1 MILELTE
8 YDAGAFPRERIS
20 REIEAAL
27 YSEYRT
33 VIDVK
38 APSLQTEYRW
48 LLTSLGW
55 VGFIPLLPHV
65 GISLRPKT
73 PIGNVFR
80 MLEYAYMLDSFKL
93 LDGTFHAA
101 TLAEFY
107 EQLANILA
115 QRILDRGRKGFQ
127 RNYEP
132 ETDQLAFVR
141 GRMDVGLAIRAPWK
155 VKPTCHFH
163 EHTADTEDNRILAW
177 TMFAVARSGLC
188 SERVLPT
195 VRRAYRQL
203 AGMVTV
209 EPQAARICSG
219 RHYTRLSDDYRPLH
233 MLCRFFLENT
243 GPTHDAG
250 DRAMIPFLVNMNWLF
265 EKFVAEW
272 MKKHLPARFELKA
285 QEAVTVS
292 EEAGLRFNLDLTLY
306 DRASGAPVAVLD
318 TKYKTAES
326 VGNQDFYQIVTYAKA
341 KGAPLAVLVYPTPLA
356 MPLDLKIGDT
366 RVRGLTFP
374 LVGDLEADGQAFL
387 DRLLGC
393 PEVDGN
399 LNPA

>member
-8 YDAGAFPRERIS
+8 YRATPFARDAIS
-20 REIEAAL
+20 REIEQAL
-27 YSEYRT
+27 YRDYRN

-38 APSLQTEYRW
+38 APSLQTGYKW
-48 LLTSLGW
+48 QLTSLGW
-55 VGFIPLLPHV
+55 VGFIPLIPNV
-65 GISLRPKT
+65 GVSLRPKT

-93 LDGTFHAA
+93 LDGTFQSA
-101 TLAEFY
+101 TFAEFY
-107 EQLANILA
+107 EELANILA
-115 QRILDRGRKGFQ
+115 KRILDRGRKGFQ

-132 ETDQLAFVR
+132 ESDQLSFVR
-141 GRMDVGLAIRAPWK
+141 GRMDVDSAIRAPWK
-155 VKPTCHFH
+155 VNPTCHFH

-203 AGMVTV
+203 AGTVTV
-209 EPQAARICSG
+209 EQQTARSCTG
-219 RHYTRLSDDYRPLH
+219 RHYTRLNDDYRPLH
-233 MLCRFFLENT
+233 TLCRFFLDNM

-250 DRAMIPFLVNMNWLF
+250 DRAMIPFLLNMNWLF

-272 MKKHLPARFELKA
+272 MAKHLPEGFELKA
-285 QEAVTVS
+285 QEAVTVY
-292 EEAGLRFNLDLTLY
+292 EDAGLRFNLDLTLY
-306 DRASGAPVAVLD
+306 DRATDAPVAVLD

-326 VGNQDFYQIVTYAKA
+326 VGNPDFYQIVTYAKV
-341 KGAPLAVLVYPTPLA
+341 KGAPLAVIVYPTPLDK
-356 MPLDLKIGDT
+356 PLDLKIGNT

-374 LVGDLEADGQAFL
+374 LAGDLEADGQAFL
-387 DRLLGC
+387 NGLLSC
-393 PEVDGN
+393 PEVVTG
-399 LNPA
+399 